1 VLAGGAV
8 VEAAVPEWL
17 LLAAIF
23 PSAGAAPVELRRG
36 SAGLALFA
44 APRSA
49 REVFPFA
56 GVRGLVDLA
65 IDDLKVAVLKVKV
78 ASLTVAQGGGAMAL
92 RSVRLPVRDGEP
104 PSPRS
109 WRWCGGFRRRGIVL
123 DEVEASAQ
131 KDLVVFSLFSGR
143 LCKSLG

>member
-1 VLAGGAV
+1 M

-17 LLAAIF
+17 LLAVVF

-36 SAGLALFA
+36 SAALASFA

-65 IDDLKVAVLKVKV
+65 IDDLKVAVL
-78 ASLTVAQGGGAMAL
+78 
-92 RSVRLPVRDGEP
+92 
-104 PSPRS
+104 
-109 WRWCGGFRRRGIVL
+109 
-123 DEVEASAQ
+123 
-131 KDLVVFSLFSGR
+131 
-143 LCKSLG
+143 